1 MRLKEMSIGTKA
13 LAVGAA
19 LAVPAPSVALAAPA
33 KPSFDCTKAASQVE
47 KAICASVPPAQADA
61 DLTDV
66 YQDRRR
72 TLSATA
78 AARLAMD
85 EKRFLAARERVF
97 GFGAKDPAALLLG
110 EIAGRVTVL
119 RSLRIP
125 PRTALPEPGA
135 TSPAPSRGTPTA
147 RRHSNEAG
155 LREPVTG

>member
-61 DLTDV
+61 ELTDV

-72 TLSATA
+72 TLSAA
-78 AARLAMD
+78 AARLAVD
-85 EKRFLAARERVF
+85 ERRFLAARERVF

-135 TSPAPSRGTPTA
+135 TTPAPSRGTPTT
-147 RRHSNEAG
+147 RRYSNEAG